1 LIRRKKITPAYGI
14 FVPDASLLKLF
25 VMNTKK
31 LFFLLLLLSPFANV
45 FAQEKKVKPLIE
57 EVTVFLSGAQIE
69 AKANVSLSSGTS
81 DVVFEGLPAD
91 LNESNLQA
99 KGEGDFVILSVVK
112 RMNYLGEENADL
124 PKDIRI
130 LKDSLDNLR
139 DKLSASKGMQKIYDK
154 EEEML
159 MANKYVGG
167 ANVGVNAAELE
178 KNANLIRNRL
188 TDIQF
193 KRLDALRKEK
203 KLAESIDKLT
213 RQLNDLNIKKQNS
226 ADVVITVMAKAPV
239 NAKLMLNYWVANAGW
254 TPYYDIRA
262 IDNKNP
268 VKIEY
273 RAKVWQNTGE
283 KWDKVKLTLST
294 GNPTQDGTKPVV
306 NPWFINISDPVVYK
320 QMQSRGKKRTADA
333 PMAAP
338 SMDMSAAMNGRAE
351 EVMAQS
357 AADYTVISEGQVS
370 ASFDIAIPYSISS
383 DGKPHI
389 VEVQNF
395 SAPATYTY
403 YCAPKIDKE
412 AILLARINGWD
423 QYNLL
428 SGEANIFFEGMLVG
442 KSFIDVANTND
453 TLDISLGRD
462 KSVVVTRTKLK
473 DFSEKKTIGTQKKET
488 LAFEIVVRNKKKQDI
503 EIEIEDQ
510 VPLTQ
515 NAALEVELIEKSGAK
530 HNPETGK
537 ISWPLKVKAGD
548 SQKVR
553 LSFSVK
559 YPKEKVL
566 TNF

>member
-1 LIRRKKITPAYGI
+1 MRTTNP
-14 FVPDASLLKLF
+14 
-25 VMNTKK
+25 
-31 LFFLLLLLSPFANV
+31 LLLLLFFGTFFMAN
-45 FAQEKKVKPLIE
+45 AQEKRVKPSIE

-69 AKANVSLSSGTS
+69 AKANVNLPAGTS
-81 DVVFEGLPAD
+81 DVIFEGLSAD

-99 KGEGDFVILSVVK
+99 KGEGEFVILSVVK
-112 RMNYLGEENADL
+112 RMNFINEENDEV
-124 PKDIRI
+124 PKDIKV
-130 LKDSLDNLR
+130 LKDSLDNLK
-139 DKLSASKGMQKIYDK
+139 DKLTASKGMQKIYDK

-167 ANVGVNAAELE
+167 ANVGVNSIELE

-188 TDIQF
+188 IDIQN

-203 KLAESIDKLT
+203 KISESINKLT
-213 RQLNDLNIKKQNS
+213 KQLNELNIKKQNS
-226 ADVVITVMAKAPV
+226 ADVVITVMAKAAV

-306 NPWFINISDPVVYK
+306 NPWFVNITDPIVYRNNK
-320 QMQSRGKKRTADA
+320 SRQKSTAYGDV

-338 SMDMSAAMNGRAE
+338 SMDMRAAGGAE
-351 EVMAQS
+351 KAEVMAES

-370 ASFDIAIPYSISS
+370 ATFDISIPYTIAS
-383 DGKPHI
+383 DAKPHI

-395 SAPATYTY
+395 SAPATYSY

-503 EIEIEDQ
+503 DIEIEDQ
-510 VPLTQ
+510 IPLSQ
-515 NAALEVELIEKSGAK
+515 NAALEVELIEKSGGK
-530 HNPETGK
+530 HNEETGR
-537 ISWPLKVKAGD
+537 ITWSMKVKSGD
-548 SQKVR
+548 TQKIR

-559 YPKEKVL
+559 YPKEKIL

>member
-1 LIRRKKITPAYGI
+1 MRTFHRIVFLSLMLGG
-14 FVPDASLLKLF
+14 FVAP
-25 VMNTKK
+25 
-31 LFFLLLLLSPFANV
+31 
-45 FAQEKKVKPLIE
+45 AQEKRVKPSIE
-57 EVTVFLSGAQIE
+57 EVTVFLSGAQVE
-69 AKANVSLSSGTS
+69 ARAGLNLAAGTT
-81 DVVFEGLPAD
+81 DVVFEGLSAD

-112 RMNYLGEENADL
+112 RLNYMNEENAEV
-124 PKDIRI
+124 PKDIKL

-139 DKLSASKGMQKIYDK
+139 DRLTASKGMQKIFDK

-167 ANVGVNAAELE
+167 ANVGVNALELE

-188 TDIQF
+188 TDIQN

-203 KLAESIDKLT
+203 KLADAIDKLT
-213 RQLNDLNIKKQNS
+213 RQLNELNIKKQNS
-226 ADVVITVMAKAPV
+226 ADVVITVMAKAAI
-239 NAKLMLNYWVANAGW
+239 NAKLILNYWVANAGW

-262 IDNKNP
+262 IDNKSP

-294 GNPTQDGTKPVV
+294 GNPSQDGTKPVI
-306 NPWFINISDPVVYK
+306 NPWFINITDPVVYK
-320 QMQSRGKKRTADA
+320 NLNRKKTTTYGDA
-333 PMAAP
+333 PVAAP
-338 SMDMSAAMNGRAE
+338 SMDMRSARAAE
-351 EVMAQS
+351 KEVMAAGS
-357 AADYTVISEGQVS
+357 SADYTVISEGQVS
-370 ASFDIAIPYSISS
+370 ATFDISIPYTIAS
-383 DGKPHI
+383 DAKPHI

-395 SAPATYTY
+395 SAPASYNY

-442 KSFIDVANTND
+442 KSFIDVANTSD

-488 LAFEIVVRNKKKQDI
+488 QTFEIVVRNKKKQDI

-515 NAALEVELIEKSGAK
+515 NAALEVELLEKSGAK
-530 HNPETGK
+530 HNPETGRLT
-537 ISWPLKVKAGD
+537 WPLKVKTGD
-548 SQKVR
+548 SQKIR
-553 LSFSVK
+553 LSYSVK